1 MRKAREGGV
10 GYIQGAQGGWRKSI
24 GDQIQEMARSRP
36 QRTWGEQ
43 AKAQVLTLAG
53 DRSLP
58 KDLRKELDG
67 LICDLIGSPWRL
79 CWKEMKGGKNRSR
92 ETREGILQ
100 LSGERWWWS
109 GAWEKWLESGDLLK
123 AELGVPE
130 GLNMRY
136 KRKKG
141 VQDNPVVSGL
151 GSG

>member
-1 MRKAREGGV
+1 
-10 GYIQGAQGGWRKSI
+10 
-24 GDQIQEMARSRP
+24 
-36 QRTWGEQ
+36 
-43 AKAQVLTLAG
+43 
-53 DRSLP
+53 
-58 KDLRKELDG
+58 
-67 LICDLIGSPWRL
+67 
-79 CWKEMKGGKNRSR
+79 MKGGKNRSR
-92 ETREGILQ
+92 ETQEGILQ

-130 GLNMRY
+130 GLNMGY